1 MNKKKFS
8 LILGL
13 GIVCGCSL
21 IAYAHTV
28 PGWDEPYDIDL
39 YYSLTEISWA
49 DSPSPYALKDL
60 ASNGGDVYDYTR
72 HLKSI
77 IFGEKFAKTA
87 ETSKSKTENE
97 QINSTPFS
105 EEIFSETAEALKVIG
120 LGTEKIAKKAAIDES
135 NPYLRQGNSDDWESY
150 DQNSYSRE
158 EKYKWLSATYRDFAN
173 GAKTELDE
181 TEKSMSA
188 AKKIFNHT
196 NLAEGNLQAYQ
207 AQNEL
212 KTLLAYELARQ
223 NALDSNFAQ
232 MQTLYQAAEYDE
244 NVESAYIDSITKF
257 DVADPY
263 DKVNY
268 KMLNEEY
275 GYEKPKMPSMPDFK

>member
-1 MNKKKFS
+1 MKKKLS
-8 LILGL
+8 AVLGL
-13 GIVCGCSL
+13 GIIAGTSL

-28 PGWDEPYDIDL
+28 PGWDEPFDIDL

-49 DSPSPYALKDL
+49 DSPSPYALEDL

-77 IFGEKFAKTA
+77 IFGEKFEKTKKT
-87 ETSKSKTENE
+87 EESKTKNE
-97 QINSTPFS
+97 QKNSTPFS

-120 LGTEKIAKKAAIDES
+120 LGTEKVAKNVAIDET

-150 DQNSYSRE
+150 DQNSYKHE
-158 EKYKWLSATYRDFAN
+158 EKYKWLSETYRNFAD

-181 TEKSMSA
+181 TEKSMEA

-223 NALDSNFAQ
+223 NALDSNFSQ
-232 MQTLYQAAEYDE
+232 MQAVYQAAEYDE

-263 DKVNY
+263 DEVNFQ
-268 KMLNEEY
+268 MLKEEY
-275 GYEKPKMPSMPDFK
+275 GYEKPKLPGMPNFK

>member
-1 MNKKKFS
+1 MKKNFS
-8 LILGL
+8 AILGL
-13 GIVCGCSL
+13 GIIAGTSL

-28 PGWDEPYDIDL
+28 PGWDEPFDIDL

-49 DSPSPYALKDL
+49 DSPSPYALEDL

-77 IFGEKFAKTA
+77 IFGEKFEKTKKM
-87 ETSKSKTENE
+87 EESKTKNE
-97 QINSTPFS
+97 QKNSTSFS
-105 EEIFSETAEALKVIG
+105 EEIFSETAEALKAIG
-120 LGTEKIAKKAAIDES
+120 LGTEKVAKNVTIGET

-150 DQNSYSRE
+150 DQNSYKHE
-158 EKYKWLSATYRDFAN
+158 EKYKFLSETYRNFAD

-181 TEKSMSA
+181 TEKSMEA

-232 MQTLYQAAEYDE
+232 MQAVYQAAEYDE
-244 NVESAYIDSITKF
+244 NVELAYIDSITKF

-263 DKVNY
+263 DEVNFQ
-268 KMLNEEY
+268 MLKEEY
-275 GYEKPKMPSMPDFK
+275 GYEKPKLPSMPNFK

>member
-1 MNKKKFS
+1 MKKK
-8 LILGL
+8 LTAILGL
-13 GIVCGCSL
+13 GIMTGTSL
-21 IAYAHTV
+21 IGYAHTV
-28 PGWDEPYDIDL
+28 PGWDEPFDIDL

-49 DSPSPYALKDL
+49 DSPSPYALEDL
-60 ASNGGDVYDYTR
+60 ASNGGNVYDYTR
-72 HLKSI
+72 HIKSI
-77 IFGEKFAKTA
+77 IFGDKFEKTA
-87 ETSKSKTENE
+87 ETVTNRTNNAE
-97 QINSTPFS
+97 INSTPFS

-120 LGTEKIAKKAAIDES
+120 IGTEKVAKKVTIDEK

-150 DQNSYSRE
+150 DQNSYNRE
-158 EKYKWLSATYRDFAN
+158 EKYKWLSATYRDFAD

-181 TEKSMSA
+181 TEKSMEA
-188 AKKIFNHT
+188 AKKILNHT

-212 KTLLAYELARQ
+212 KTLLAYEMARQ

-232 MQTLYQAAEYDE
+232 MQAVYQAAEYDE

-263 DKVNY
+263 DEVNFQ
-268 KMLNEEY
+268 MLKEEY
-275 GYEKPKMPSMPDFK
+275 GYEKPKLPGMPNFK